1 MTGRWS
7 EPVLCNYG
15 AIVDVSFN
23 FLSAEGTGNDD
34 ISLQCPGTLKVIRV
48 RAFEIPGN
56 NETVEDF
63 DKHCQA
69 NLAQVDGTNVCIVSL
84 KRVYRTSYP
93 PFIKTL
99 VTYKCSYTEQIS

>member
-1 MTGRWS
+1 MNFL
-7 EPVLCNYG
+7 VKNFL
-15 AIVDVSFN
+15 IVTTFSN

-48 RAFEIPGN
+48 IAFGIPGN

-69 NLAQVDGTNVCIVSL
+69 NLGQIAGTNVCIVSL
-84 KRVYRTSYP
+84 KRVYKTSYP

-99 VTYKCSYTEQIS
+99 VTFTCSYTEFVS